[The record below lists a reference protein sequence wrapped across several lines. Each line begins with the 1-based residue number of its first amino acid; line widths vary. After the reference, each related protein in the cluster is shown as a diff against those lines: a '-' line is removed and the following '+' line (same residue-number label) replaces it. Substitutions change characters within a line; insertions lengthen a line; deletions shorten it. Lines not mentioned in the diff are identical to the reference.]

1 MVSQIF
7 AKYSDIQVEV
17 TKEDL
22 NTVVAQN
29 PVFALKLELEATQ
42 RELRQAREQLAR
54 DATVLVDLQTELNT
68 LKGRRMLMKTAT
80 SGQHQKRQSP
90 EERDASCRRWAKRI
104 SLH

>member
-54 DATVLVDLQTELNT
+54 DATVLVDLLTELNT
-68 LKGRRMLMKTAT
+68 LKGAAHVDENSDLWAA
-80 SGQHQKRQSP
+80 P
-90 EERDASCRRWAKRI
+90 EAPVT
-104 SLH
+104 

>member
-68 LKGRRMLMKTAT
+68 LKGAAHVDENSDLWAA
-80 SGQHQKRQSP
+80 P
-90 EERDASCRRWAKRI
+90 EAPVT
-104 SLH
+104 